1 MKTNEVLKKCDLIFN
16 PFIFK
21 ICMLVMTLLTA
32 VPFIHMYIG
41 KYVKVFLA
49 YGVLSVV
56 YLVFR
61 KGIRTVF
68 KDKLGLLLIAFCA
81 SYGVTVILNRSS
93 NFVDNVSA
101 LVYMAAFFFLFF
113 IFTAKLEE
121 ADIYKEYRVLS
132 AIIIVFTLIFAVIN
146 FSMFAFQVGG
156 SYRVNGQ
163 IMYYGMYDNRL
174 WGLYNANTN
183 SMLCDI
189 SIILSLGFILN
200 RGYKKRIKVL
210 CIINSVFQYI
220 CLLLTG
226 SRASLYGL
234 YVIFAVIAYL
244 AVIKNDN
251 KNEIKKY
258 VKGTAVAA
266 LSVLMVFVSTYAIKY
281 VVSYVPA
288 AVENI
293 MIVFSSGNYPLD
305 DNSSSGISSG
315 EDSSN
320 DTEGDNSSNNESPN
334 KNKLNLK
341 PYDFT
346 RLEEVEDREG
356 GVLTGR
362 TDLWKAGI
370 AAFKDSP
377 VFGIGRENIYDYAR
391 KYLESDHWDN
401 NLKVG
406 GLHNIYLTVLVSSGL
421 VGFLLLAAFAAISF
435 VRIAR
440 LLFTNIKLNAW
451 YIISI
456 TMVFLFYVTEL
467 VEARILYQVGIF
479 YVIFW
484 IYLGLTYALASSAKK
499 QKEADK

>member
-1 MKTNEVLKKCDLIFN
+1 MKTNEVLKKCDSIFN

-21 ICMLVMTLLTA
+21 ICMLVMTLLTS

-61 KGIRTVF
+61 KGFRTVF

-81 SYGVTVILNRSS
+81 SYGVTVLLNRSS
-93 NFVDNVSA
+93 NFADNVNA
-101 LVYMAAFFFLFF
+101 LVYMAAFFLMFF
-113 IFTAKLEE
+113 IFTARLEE

-146 FSMFAFQVGG
+146 FSMFAFGVGG
-156 SYRVNGQ
+156 SCRVNGQ

-200 RGYKKRIKVL
+200 KGYKKKIKVF
-210 CIINSVFQYI
+210 CIINSLFQYI

-234 YVIFAVIAYL
+234 YAIFAVIVYL

-251 KNEIKKY
+251 KKEIKKY
-258 VKGTAVAA
+258 VKGTAVTA
-266 LSVLMVFVSTYAIKY
+266 LSVLSVFVSTYAIKY
-281 VVSYVPA
+281 VVSFVPA
-288 AVENI
+288 TLENI
-293 MIVFSSGNYPLD
+293 RIVFSSGYFLSDNSSFD
-305 DNSSSGISSG
+305 DNSSND
-315 EDSSN
+315 DSS
-320 DTEGDNSSNNESPN
+320 N
-334 KNKLNLK
+334 KNKLTLK

-346 RLEEVEDREG
+346 RLEEVEDRPG
-356 GVLTGR
+356 GILTGR
-362 TDLWKAGI
+362 MDLWKAGI
-370 AAFKDSP
+370 AAFKKAP
-377 VFGIGRENIYDYAR
+377 LFGIGRENIYDYV
-391 KYLESDHWDN
+391 KEELPGELWSES
-401 NLKVG
+401 LKMG
-406 GLHNIYLTVLVSSGL
+406 GLHNIYLTILVSSGI
-421 VGFLLLAAFAAISF
+421 VGFLLMAAFAAISF

-456 TMVFLFYVTEL
+456 TMIFLFYVTEL
-467 VEARILYQVGIF
+467 VEARILYQVGVF